1 MTTAYASAVVSK
13 QNTKS
18 PTSRSGVHEP
28 ASTQAL
34 AGPDLAS
41 AACVREIREHRET
54 RSMSRIDP
62 FERVRRLRRA
72 ADARG
77 TGESAGRV
85 PPGQSLT
92 HKFPVLTYGPTPRVS
107 TEDWRLRVFGL
118 VEAEREWDWPGFL
131 ALPMETQT
139 VDIHCVTRWSK
150 LDTTWTGV
158 PFTELLKQAPP
169 RPEADHVLIHCHG
182 GYTTNMR
189 LDEMREPGVMVAH
202 RYEGQPLERE
212 HGGPAR
218 LLVRIQSRRGNEAA
232 PSRRGARVNT
242 VPRCSTCRCRTKTA
256 VTCTAIGAAMRLT
269 IKLWVSANAIS
280 AQDGA

>member
-1 MTTAYASAVVSK
+1 
-13 QNTKS
+13 
-18 PTSRSGVHEP
+18 
-28 ASTQAL
+28 
-34 AGPDLAS
+34 
-41 AACVREIREHRET
+41 
-54 RSMSRIDP
+54 MSRIDP

-218 LLVRIQSRRGNEAA
+218 LLVPKLYLWKSAKWVSGFELVRGNPPGFWERHGYHMHGDPWAEE
-232 PSRRGARVNT
+232 RFG
-242 VPRCSTCRCRTKTA
+242 
-256 VTCTAIGAAMRLT
+256 
-269 IKLWVSANAIS
+269 
-280 AQDGA
+280 